1 MGGLLPGVDVE
12 SQRPLILR
20 TRGLM
25 EYTHQRPESRIIAL
39 TKRILLRKQNGI
51 L

>member
-12 SQRPLILR
+12 SQRPKILK

-25 EYTHQRPESRIIAL
+25 EHAHQRPESRRIAL
-39 TKRILLRKQNGI
+39 TKGILLRKQNEI